1 MDNELC
7 YYSYTDGQVEGEVKV
22 VLDHISSEQPYRVS
36 TNIVLNSI
44 VIMAL
49 RSQVKTVDVAYY
61 DDDDDVDD
69 EILR

>member
-22 VLDHISSEQPYRVS
+22 FRQSNHIEYQQTYV
-36 TNIVLNSI
+36 
-44 VIMAL
+44 AL

>member
-49 RSQVKTVDVAYY
+49 RSVDVAYY
-61 DDDDDVDD
+61 YDDDDVDDVDD